1 MSVTQPVGF
10 TAAAT
15 TAGIKPSGKPDLAI
29 VINEGPQFHAAGMFT
44 RNKICAA
51 PVKHTRNIIANG
63 TMKAVLFNSGN
74 ANACNGVAGDN
85 DVAAS
90 VEQVSS
96 ATTIAVDDIG
106 VCSTGLIGERLP
118 MDKMHTGIAALLRGL
133 TPDGGAG
140 AARAIMTTDT
150 VPKEVVVEGS
160 GFTVGAMGKGVGM
173 MAPSLATMLV
183 LVTTDAAVSSES
195 LHQALV
201 RASATTFNT
210 LDIDGATS
218 TNDTV
223 LVMASGASGVTPS
236 QHELDNAILAACSDL
251 ADAMQADA
259 EGVTK
264 RVRISVTGARTDDE
278 ALSASRTIGRDNL
291 VKTALFGS
299 DPNWGRVVAAVG
311 MADADMDPD
320 NISVS
325 FNGHPVCRHSTGMS
339 DARAVDLS
347 GPEITVEVDLGTS
360 GKGSAFVRTTDLSSA
375 YVEINSA
382 YST

>member
-1 MSVTQPVGF
+1 
-10 TAAAT
+10 
-15 TAGIKPSGKPDLAI
+15 
-29 VINEGPQFHAAGMFT
+29 
-44 RNKICAA
+44 
-51 PVKHTRNIIANG
+51 
-63 TMKAVLFNSGN
+63 
-74 ANACNGVAGDN
+74 
-85 DVAAS
+85 
-90 VEQVSS
+90 
-96 ATTIAVDDIG
+96 
-106 VCSTGLIGERLP
+106 
-118 MDKMHTGIAALLRGL
+118 
-133 TPDGGAG
+133 
-140 AARAIMTTDT
+140 MTTDT